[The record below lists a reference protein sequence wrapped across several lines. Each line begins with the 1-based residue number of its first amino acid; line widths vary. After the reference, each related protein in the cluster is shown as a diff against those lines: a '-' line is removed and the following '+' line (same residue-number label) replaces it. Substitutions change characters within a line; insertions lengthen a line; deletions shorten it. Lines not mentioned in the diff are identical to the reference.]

1 MSQILPTQA
10 NETDDVIHLQQA
22 YDNLAKELE
31 LHYKKG
37 TILKEELEQAINNQQ
52 IQTVLR
58 EDKKIKN

>member
-10 NETDDVIHLQQA
+10 NETDDVIRLQQA

-37 TILKEELEQAINNQQ
+37 TILKKELERAIKNQQ
-52 IQTVLR
+52 IQAVL
-58 EDKKIKN
+58 EKVKKIKT